1 MRRTDF
7 DVIIAGAGPAGAM
20 AARTAAALGLRTA
33 LVEEHE
39 QPGLPV
45 HCSGKLQVHAFREF
59 ALPSSLVVNSLRA
72 GAFYSPGGAVFRV
85 RRDEADSHVVDRA
98 TFDRWLTEDA
108 QRRGATVLLQ
118 TRLRS
123 AERINGAIRVAGTSR
138 GHSYTATARVLVD
151 AEGARP
157 ALPRTLGLRLPRAYV
172 YGLQYQMRGV
182 DLDEPD
188 MPEIYLGSAS
198 APGFFAWIM
207 PIGPDQARAGV
218 CIDPRWTPHSPIHYL
233 ARLIHEH
240 PVASRRLR
248 HAVIERRLAGPIPI
262 LGARRPTVAPGLLVA
277 GDAAGQVK
285 ATSGGG
291 IYFSLISG
299 KLAAEAAHDYIGGVR
314 DALPRYED
322 AWRRRF
328 GRELHVTAFARTAI
342 NHMTDAEVDVFVA
355 ALAEDGDLRR
365 TIEQRGDTA
374 FQSKLLAP
382 VLMRAARWS
391 VVRPVG
397 FALLRALRYGMVALW
412 DGGASAAR
420 SAAALTEGIRPG

>member
-1 MRRTDF
+1 MPRPDF
-7 DVIIAGAGPAGAM
+7 DVIVAGAGPAGGM

-39 QPGLPV
+39 QPGLPA
-45 HCSGKLQVHAFREF
+45 HCSGKLQLHAFREF
-59 ALPSSLVVNSLRA
+59 DLPASLVMNTLRA

-85 RRDEADSHVVDRA
+85 RREEADSHVVDRVA
-98 TFDRWLTEDA
+98 FDRWLAEA
-108 QRRGATVLLQ
+108 AARCGAALLLD
-118 TRLRS
+118 TRLGG
-123 AERINGAIRVAGTSR
+123 AERLNGAIRVSGTRR
-138 GHSYTATARVLVD
+138 GRPFSATASVLID

-157 ALPRTLGLRLPRAYV
+157 VLPRTLGLRIPRAYV
-172 YGLQYQMRGV
+172 YGLQYQMAGV

-188 MPEIYLGSAS
+188 MPEIYLGSAR
-198 APGFFAWIM
+198 APGFFGWIM
-207 PIGPDQARAGV
+207 PIGPDRARAGV
-218 CIDPRWTPHSPIHYL
+218 CVDPRLTPQSPIHYL
-233 ARLIHEH
+233 ERLMREH

-248 HAVIERRLAGPIPI
+248 HAVIERKLAGPIPV

-299 KLAAEAAHDYIGGVR
+299 RLAAEAAHEYVGGAR

-328 GRELHVTAFARTAI
+328 GRELYVTAFARMAI
-342 NHMTDAEVDVFVA
+342 NHMSDAEMDTFVA
-355 ALAEDGDLRR
+355 AMAEDSDLRR

-374 FQSKLLAP
+374 FQSRLLAP
-382 VLMRAARWS
+382 VLLRALRWS
-391 VVRPVG
+391 LVRPVG
-397 FALLRALRYGMVALW
+397 SALLRALRYGVLALW
-412 DGGASAAR
+412 DGGASVAR
-420 SAAALTEGIRPG
+420 SNAAP

>member
-1 MRRTDF
+1 MARPDF
-7 DVIIAGAGPAGAM
+7 DVIVAGAGPAGGM
-20 AARTAAALGLRTA
+20 AARTAAALGLRTL

-39 QPGLPV
+39 QPGMPA
-45 HCSGKLQVHAFREF
+45 HCSGKIQVHAFREF
-59 ALPSSLVVNSLRA
+59 DLPQTLVMNSLRA

-85 RRDEADSHVVDRA
+85 RRDAADSYVVDRA
-98 TFDRWLTEDA
+98 VFDRWLAEDA
-108 QRRGATVLLQ
+108 ERRGATVLLG

-123 AERINGAIRVAGTSR
+123 AERLNGMIRVTGVSR
-138 GHSYTATARVLVD
+138 SRSYSATGCVLID

-157 ALPRTLGLRLPRAYV
+157 SLPRTLGLRIPRAYV
-172 YGLQYQMRGV
+172 YGLQYQMSGV
-182 DLDEPD
+182 DLDAPD
-188 MPEIYLGSAS
+188 MPEIYLGSAT

-207 PIGPDQARAGV
+207 PIGADRARAGV
-218 CIDPRWTPHSPIHYL
+218 CVDPRVTPHSPIHYL
-233 ARLIHEH
+233 EQLIRKH

-248 HAVIERRLAGPIPI
+248 HAVIERKLAGPIPV

-291 IYFSLISG
+291 IYFSLISAR
-299 KLAAEAAHDYIGGVR
+299 LAAEAAYGYVGGDR
-314 DALPRYED
+314 DALPRYEE

-328 GRELHVTAFARTAI
+328 GRELYVTAFARMAL
-342 NHMTDAEVDVFVA
+342 NHMTDAEIDAFVSA
-355 ALAEDGDLRR
+355 AAEDGDLRR

-382 VLMRAARWS
+382 VLTRALRWS
-391 VVRPVG
+391 LVRPVG
-397 FALLRALRYGMVALW
+397 FGLLRALRYGMLALW

-420 SAAALTEGIRPG
+420 STAVL

>member
-1 MRRTDF
+1 MPRPDF
-7 DVIIAGAGPAGAM
+7 DVIVAGAGPAGGM

-39 QPGLPV
+39 QPGLPA
-45 HCSGKLQVHAFREF
+45 HCSGKLQLHAFREF
-59 ALPSSLVVNSLRA
+59 DLPASLVMNTLRA

-85 RRDEADSHVVDRA
+85 RREEADSHVVDRVA
-98 TFDRWLTEDA
+98 FDRWLAEA
-108 QRRGATVLLQ
+108 AERCGAALLLD
-118 TRLRS
+118 TRLDG
-123 AERINGAIRVAGTSR
+123 AERFNGAIRVSGTRR
-138 GHSYTATARVLVD
+138 GRPFSATASVLID

-157 ALPRTLGLRLPRAYV
+157 VLPRTLGLRIPRAYV
-172 YGLQYQMRGV
+172 YGLQYQMAGV

-188 MPEIYLGSAS
+188 MPEIYLGSAR
-198 APGFFAWIM
+198 APGFFGWIM
-207 PIGPDQARAGV
+207 PIGPDRARAGV
-218 CIDPRWTPHSPIHYL
+218 CVDPRLTPQSPIHYL
-233 ARLIHEH
+233 ERLMREH

-248 HAVIERRLAGPIPI
+248 HAVIERKLAGPIPV

-299 KLAAEAAHDYIGGVR
+299 RLAAEAAHEYVGGAR

-328 GRELHVTAFARTAI
+328 GRELYVTAFARMAI
-342 NHMTDAEVDVFVA
+342 NHMSDAEMDTFVA
-355 ALAEDGDLRR
+355 AMAEDSDLRR

-374 FQSKLLAP
+374 FQSRLLAP
-382 VLMRAARWS
+382 VLLRALRWS
-391 VVRPVG
+391 LVRPVG
-397 FALLRALRYGMVALW
+397 SALLRALRYGVLALW
-412 DGGASAAR
+412 DGGASVAR
-420 SAAALTEGIRPG
+420 SNAAP

>member
-1 MRRTDF
+1 MARPEF
-7 DVIIAGAGPAGAM
+7 DVIVAGAGPAGAM
-20 AARTAAALGLRTA
+20 AARTAASLGLRTA

-39 QPGLPV
+39 QPGLPA

-59 ALPSSLVVNSLRA
+59 DLPASLVLNSLRA

-85 RRDEADSHVVDRA
+85 RRDDADSHVVDRA
-98 TFDRWLTEDA
+98 AFDQWLVGEA
-108 QRRGATVLLQ
+108 ERRGAIVMLN

-123 AERINGAIRVAGTSR
+123 AERVNGMVRVTGTAR
-138 GHSYTATARVLVD
+138 GRPYSTTARVLID

-157 ALPRTLGLRLPRAYV
+157 VLPRTLGVRIQRAYV
-172 YGLQYQMRGV
+172 YGLQYQMKDV

-198 APGFFAWIM
+198 APGFFGWIM
-207 PIGPDQARAGV
+207 PIGPDRARAGV
-218 CIDPRWTPHSPIHYL
+218 CVDPRLTPHSPIHHIE
-233 ARLIHEH
+233 RLIRDH

-248 HAVIERRLAGPIPI
+248 HAVVERKLAGPIPI

-299 KLAAEAAHDYIGGVR
+299 RLAAEAAHGYVGGTR
-314 DALPRYED
+314 GALAGYET

-328 GRELHVTAFARTAI
+328 ARELNVTAFARMAI
-342 NHMTDAEVDVFVA
+342 NHMTDAELDAVVSAV
-355 ALAEDGDLRR
+355 AEDGELRR
-365 TIEQRGDTA
+365 TIEHRGDTA

-382 VLMRAARWS
+382 VLMRAVRWS
-391 VVRPVG
+391 LVRPVG
-397 FALLRALRYGMVALW
+397 FAMLRALRYGVVALW
-412 DGGASAAR
+412 DGGASVARTAAM
-420 SAAALTEGIRPG
+420 P